1 MEATETCYLAGY
13 TAWEVG
19 YIVVVFLLGG
29 LVKGAVGF
37 GLPQLTI
44 PLLAFV
50 FPVPEAV
57 ALSVVPMFASNLLQ
71 ATTSR
76 HLGSLVSTYW
86 VLLLTLAVSL
96 AISVRLM
103 VWLEP
108 EMVRLAVGAAAIAY
122 VTLELS
128 GVRLA
133 FLSRRNAWTQG
144 GVGIV
149 SGVIGGATAF
159 FGLTAILYLV
169 SQDLDKNRFV
179 DAVSIML
186 LSGALVLIASLS
198 GLGVVGVRE
207 LLISGACCLP
217 LVVGMR
223 AGRRLRDGI
232 DPRVF
237 RRLILVLVF
246 ATGASMILRAIV
258 G

>member
-1 MEATETCYLAGY
+1 MDAMETWNLAGY
-13 TAWEVG
+13 AAWEIG
-19 YIVVVFLLGG
+19 YIVLVFLLGG

-57 ALSVVPMFASNLLQ
+57 ALSAVPMFASNLLQ

-76 HLGSLVSTYW
+76 YLGSLVATYW

-103 VWLEP
+103 VWMDP
-108 EMVRLAVGAAAIAY
+108 ELVRLAVGAAAIAY

-128 GVRLA
+128 GARLG
-133 FLSRRNAWTQG
+133 FLSLRNAMTQG

-169 SQDLDKNRFV
+169 SQDLDKDRFV

-186 LSGALVLIASLS
+186 LTGALVLIASLS
-198 GLGVVGVRE
+198 GLGVVGPRE
-207 LLISGACCLP
+207 LLISGACCVP

-223 AGRRLRDGI
+223 AGRRMRDGI

-237 RRLILVLVF
+237 RRLILILVF
-246 ATGASMILRAIV
+246 ATGVSMILRGFI